1 MNKLTRYKKAPSAK
15 LLWTLGFNTFIA
27 VIILFWVEV
36 FIEQPLLHQF
46 LYLFAFVLLRV
57 FSQWY
62 CINKEQ
68 SQAIEIVNGEFELL
82 GINIKVSELEEV
94 LYCQTKRFEHI
105 LRFKFKNATYQDIEI
120 TAPDLIDDL
129 RFYYF
134 MVDNALPVKMTDDK
148 GRFFEEG

>member
-1 MNKLTRYKKAPSAK
+1 MKKLTKYKKAPSAK
-15 LLWTLGFNTFIA
+15 LLWTLGCNTFIA
-27 VIILFWVEV
+27 VIILFLVEV

-57 FSQWY
+57 FLQWHY
-62 CINKEQ
+62 MKKEQ
-68 SQAIEIVNGEFELL
+68 CHAVEIVDGELEVL
-82 GINIKVSELEEV
+82 GITIKVHELEEV

-134 MVDNALPVKMTDDK
+134 MVDNGLPVKMTDDS
-148 GRFFEEG
+148 GRFFDED